1 MANRIH
7 TKVKSGNEEIEKVLL
22 KTVLVQPSFE
32 SKNDLKNMLRSS
44 QYGDAEP
51 EVYEESQDVID
62 NDNSDENQ
70 SKESNG

>member
-1 MANRIH
+1 MERMANRIH

-44 QYGDAEP
+44 
-51 EVYEESQDVID
+51 
-62 NDNSDENQ
+62 
-70 SKESNG
+70 